1 MDRSDQQQIHEA
13 REIDPMKEMDLS
25 PNDYQFTRNWFRNR
39 NLPTFR
45 EYVYPEFVGK
55 PITYLEIGVFEGQSL
70 CWMAERVLTH
80 PNSKAVGIDPWLMTI
95 KLDGAAMDAV
105 WQRAAHNVSVWSQCR
120 LVRGH
125 SSEVLRLMKTK
136 GYAGIERK
144 SVDIC
149 MVDGNHWAPYVL
161 DDAYQC
167 LQLLKPGGWMLMDDV
182 ENDGRKWHH
191 VKEGLDMFLSKY
203 GRCVKQLWKH
213 KYMVCLQKVV

>member
-1 MDRSDQQQIHEA
+1 MR
-13 REIDPMKEMDLS
+13 EMDLT
-25 PNDYQFTRNWFRNR
+25 PNGYQFTRNWFRNR

-45 EYVYPEFVGK
+45 KFVHPEFAAK
-55 PITYLEIGVFEGQSL
+55 PVTYLEIGVFEGQSM

-80 PNSKAVGIDPWLMTI
+80 PNARGVGIDPWLMTV
-95 KLDGAAMDAV
+95 KADGTMMEMV
-105 WQRAAHNVSVWSQCR
+105 RQRALHNVGLWHQCQ

-125 SSEVLRLMKTK
+125 SSEVLRKMK
-136 GYAGIERK
+136 GEGLAGITRR

-191 VKEGLDMFLSKY
+191 VKEGLDMFMKKY
-203 GRCVKQLWKH
+203 GRCVEQIWKH
-213 KYMVCLQKVV
+213 RYMACLKKL